1 MCFEKM
7 INKVMKIFNLFP
19 LTVLQN
25 KITLEDDERNIL
37 INEIKKMRDE
47 QIEEKKSNYAWTGD
61 TKGHEFLFS
70 NNLFKNLSK
79 KISNVIVDYL
89 QTLAI
94 NTKYL
99 DIYYQRSWATFT
111 DNEQSINFHTHSQSN
126 ISFAY
131 YLLKPPNSGGI
142 IFRSNELQNE
152 IAKNIFTNS
161 KLEKSLIDKAN
172 PYNSDRS
179 MFDLDQD
186 SIIVFPS
193 KTPHATVPNK
203 SGLPRISISGDI
215 SIMLKDSKGFEHLM
229 PNFSN
234 WKKF

>member
-25 KITLEDDERNIL
+25 KITLEDEERNIL

-70 NNLFKNLSK
+70 NNLFNNLSK
-79 KISNVIVDYL
+79 KISNVILDYL
-89 QTLAI
+89 KTLAI

>member
-1 MCFEKM
+1 M
-7 INKVMKIFNLFP
+7 KVLNLFP
-19 LTVLQN
+19 LTILQDQISIEEN
-25 KITLEDDERNIL
+25 ERQIL
-37 INEIKKMRDE
+37 IDKIIKMK
-47 QIEEKKSNYAWTGD
+47 EENQDSNKSSYAWTGD

-70 NNLFKNLSK
+70 DHMFDNLSN
-79 KISNVIVDYL
+79 KISNSIVKYL
-89 QTLAI
+89 ELLEI
-94 NTKYL
+94 NTKLL
-99 DIYYQRSWATFT
+99 DIFYQRSWATYT
-111 DNEQSINFHTHSQSN
+111 TEEQSINFHTHSQSN

-131 YLLKPPNSGGI
+131 YLIKPPKSGGI

-152 IAKNIFTNS
+152 VAKNIFTNS
-161 KLEKSLIDKAN
+161 KLEKSLINKAN

-186 SIIVFPS
+186 SIIIFPS

-203 SGLPRISISGDI
+203 SGLPRISVSGDI

-234 WKKF
+234 WTKF

>member
-1 MCFEKM
+1 
-7 INKVMKIFNLFP
+7 MKALNLFP
-19 LTVLQN
+19 LTVAQDN
-25 KITLEDDERNIL
+25 INIDEKQRDLL
-37 INEIKKMRDE
+37 INEVTKM
-47 QIEEKKSNYAWTGD
+47 QSVHSNQSPYAWTGD
-61 TKGHEFLFS
+61 TKGYEFLFE
-70 NNLFKNLSK
+70 NKLFKDLAN
-79 KISNVIVDYL
+79 KISASIIKYL
-89 QTLAI
+89 QLLEI
-94 NTKYL
+94 NTNLL

-111 DNEQSINFHTHSQSN
+111 KSEQNINFHTHSQSN

-131 YLLKPPNSGGI
+131 YLLKPKDSGGI

>member
-1 MCFEKM
+1 
-7 INKVMKIFNLFP
+7 MKIFNLFP
-19 LTVLQN
+19 LTVIQN
-25 KITLEDDERNIL
+25 KINLEDNERDIL
-37 INEIKKMRDE
+37 INEIKKMKIDE
-47 QIEEKKSNYAWTGD
+47 REEKKSNFAWTGD

-79 KISNVIVDYL
+79 KISSVIIQYL
-89 QTLAI
+89 QTLEV
-94 NTKYL
+94 NTDNL
-99 DIYYQRSWATFT
+99 DIYYQRSWATYT
-111 DNEQSINFHTHSQSN
+111 ENEQNINFHTHSQSN

-131 YLLKPPNSGGI
+131 YLLKPNNSGGI
-142 IFRSNELQNE
+142 IFKSNELQNE

-161 KLEKSLIDKAN
+161 KLEKSLINKPN

-193 KTPHATVPNK
+193 KTPHATVPNR
-203 SGLPRISISGDI
+203 SGFPRISISGDI

-229 PNFSN
+229 PNFNN
-234 WKKF
+234 WTKF

>member
-1 MCFEKM
+1 M
-7 INKVMKIFNLFP
+7 KVFNLFP

-25 KITLEDDERNIL
+25 KIYIEEDERTIL
-37 INEIKKMRDE
+37 IKEIKKMQSQKIDK
-47 QIEEKKSNYAWTGD
+47 IKSSYAWTGD
-61 TKGHEFLFS
+61 TKGYEFLFS
-70 NNLFKNLSK
+70 NTLFKNLSK
-79 KISNVIVDYL
+79 KISTVIIEYL
-89 QTLAI
+89 NLLEI
-94 NTKYL
+94 NTNNL
-99 DIYYQRSWATFT
+99 DIYYQRSWATYT
-111 DNEQSINFHTHSQSN
+111 ENEQSINFHTHSQSN

-131 YLLKPPNSGGI
+131 YLLKPEKSGGI

-152 IAKNIFTNS
+152 VAKNIFTNS
-161 KLEKSLIDKAN
+161 KLEKSLINKAN

-186 SIIVFPS
+186 SIIIFPS

-234 WKKF
+234 WTKF